1 MPKSDFH
8 PMISRVLGFI
18 VLVCSCITLSR
29 AHEVDTVEFEFLQD
43 RETWR
48 LEGLIDISYMLPET
62 RNVPDAP
69 PLSRTRVMQA
79 PADEL
84 ERIRRE
90 TETTLRS
97 VLRLSFNG
105 ETLPWTIS
113 FPDLE
118 KTPIDLPKE
127 LSDWAL
133 MNVFIETPAKSSTG
147 ELKIH
152 WSKEEQ
158 AELILLIE
166 QSDEPLIESIPPGGE
181 MVLLKITDTGVSEK
195 TEGSR
200 TGGWIGMGFRHV
212 LPLGL
217 DHLLFILGLFL
228 LCPTWK
234 PLVTQSLLFTLA
246 HSMTLGLASL
256 GWIVPPS
263 KPVEILIAAT
273 IAFVGIEN
281 LFTRKLGARRVT
293 MVGLFGLIHGFG
305 FAGVLAGHLEGF
317 PRHAL
322 VGPLLGFNVGVE
334 LAQLCVLAAAMLVYQ
349 ILTKLLP
356 GPRTEPIIRIG
367 GSCLIALA
375 GIGWMIDRTLG

>member
-1 MPKSDFH
+1 M
-8 PMISRVLGFI
+8 G
-18 VLVCSCITLSR
+18 R

-43 RETWR
+43 GETWR

-69 PLSRTRVMQA
+69 PLSRTQVMQA
-79 PADEL
+79 SPEEL

-97 VLRLSFNG
+97 VLRLSFND
-105 ETLPWTIS
+105 ETLPWSIS

-127 LSDWAL
+127 LVDWAL
-133 MNVFIETPAKSSTG
+133 MNVFIEAPASQSAG

-166 QSDEPLIESIPPGGE
+166 QSEEPLIESIAPGSE
-181 MVLLKITDTGVSEK
+181 MVLLKITDTGS
-195 TEGSR
+195 TEEAAGSR

-228 LCPTWK
+228 LCPKWK

-246 HSMTLGLASL
+246 HSVTLGLASL

-281 LFTRKLGARRVT
+281 LFTSKLGARRVA

-305 FAGVLAGHLEGF
+305 FAGVLAEYLEGF

-322 VGPLLGFNVGVE
+322 AGPLLGFNVGVE
-334 LAQLCVLAAAMLVYQ
+334 LAQLSVLAAAMLVYRV
-349 ILTKLLP
+349 LVKLLP
-356 GPRTEPIIRIG
+356 GTRTEPIIRTS

-375 GIGWMIDRTLG
+375 GIGWMIERIIG